1 MNPGLD
7 RARRELEAATLLV
20 EHRLAEPAVS
30 RAYYAA
36 FYAAEAALAE
46 LGVTRSKHSGVISA
60 FGEQLVRQHGF
71 DPRTGR
77 LLRLLFTR
85 RGAAD
90 YSFDPIRTESAGFA
104 VADATR
110 FVAAVE
116 DWVAARPR

>member
-7 RARRELEAATLLV
+7 RARRELEAAALLAR
-20 EHRLAEPAVS
+20 HGLAEPAVS

-36 FYAAEAALAE
+36 FYAGEAALTM
-46 LGVTRSKHSGVISA
+46 LGITLSKHSGVISA
-60 FGEQLVRQHGF
+60 FGEQLVQRHGF

-90 YSFDPIRTESAGFA
+90 YSFDPISTESAAVA

-116 DWVAARPR
+116 DWVAARPK